1 MPTVLLVDL
10 REWIDQLVRERY
22 RTVATLAR
30 AIGMT
35 ESGFSRAVKAGT
47 FEVENC
53 LRLADET
60 GESAATILKM
70 AGKPQVNDLI
80 EKLYGRAKD
89 ARDPDAVK
97 AAELMAVVKDPNAR
111 QGFLMMLRGYLQA
124 QREAEALRAAAT
136 TPKQGPRHR

>member
-10 REWIDQLVRERY
+10 REWIEQLIRERY

-60 GESAATILKM
+60 GESAATVLQM
-70 AGKPQVNDLI
+70 AGKPQVNALI
-80 EKLYGRAKD
+80 EKLYGRAKE
-89 ARDPDAVK
+89 ARDPDAAK
-97 AAELMAVVKDPNAR
+97 AAEMMAKIEDGQAR
-111 QGFLMMLRGYLQA
+111 EGLLLMMRGYLRA
-124 QREAEALRAAAT
+124 QKAARAAETTAT
-136 TPKQGPRHR
+136 TTGHRR